1 MASIF
6 HRRPSLE
13 RAIRVALI
21 SLFGLLTTA
30 FSAPIEDLRQEI
42 RALKMGQA
50 TVTQREEAVMAR
62 QDELTS
68 TIKRLKSETRGP
80 AGPFGSR
87 KLEGALKQLR
97 VVLDE
102 RESLQRRRTELSVR
116 TDEAL
121 ARLRTTVR
129 DEALRLVSRNEGYP
143 DSHDRAE
150 IRALLTLY
158 PPSPMLPSVPPG
170 SHPLAPLE
178 PADPETLAEQTLL
191 LRDRRERH
199 EVLLQRAEA
208 VHSQLSEELTL
219 YRTLAEHE
227 PGFETQWQTVDR
239 QVAES
244 NTLIETLNNRMRQMD
259 DTLRHLDV
267 LMSQP
272 VTGE

>member
-1 MASIF
+1 MVSISQ
-6 HRRPSLE
+6 RRPSLE

-21 SLFGLLTTA
+21 GFLGLLTTA

-42 RALKMGQA
+42 RALKMEQA
-50 TVTQREEAVMAR
+50 SVTQREDAVMAR
-62 QDELTS
+62 QDELTG

-87 KLEGALKQLR
+87 KLEAALKQLR
-97 VVLDE
+97 AVLDE

-116 TDEAL
+116 IEEAL

-129 DEALRLVSRNEGYP
+129 DEILLLVSRNEGHP

-158 PPSPMLPSVPPG
+158 PPSPMLPSLPPG
-170 SHPLAPLE
+170 TYPLAPLK
-178 PADPETLAEQTLL
+178 PADSETLAEQTLL

-208 VHSQLSEELTL
+208 VHSLLSEELTL

-227 PGFETQWQTVDR
+227 PGFETHWQTVDR
-239 QVAES
+239 QVAAS
-244 NTLIETLNNRMRQMD
+244 DTLIETLHDRMRQMD
-259 DTLRHLDV
+259 DALRHLDV

>member
-13 RAIRVALI
+13 HALRVALI

-42 RALKMGQA
+42 RALKMEQA

-62 QDELTS
+62 QDELTN

-87 KLEGALKQLR
+87 KLEAALKQLR
-97 VVLDE
+97 TVLDE
-102 RESLQRRRTELSVR
+102 HESLQRRRTELSVR

-129 DEALRLVSRNEGYP
+129 DEILHLVPRNEGHP

-158 PPSPMLPSVPPG
+158 PPSPMLPSLPPG
-170 SHPLAPLE
+170 SQPLAPLE
-178 PADPETLAEQTLL
+178 PVDPETLAEQTLL

-208 VHSQLSEELTL
+208 VHSLLSEELTL

-227 PGFETQWQTVDR
+227 PGFETHWQTVDR

-244 NTLIETLNNRMRQMD
+244 NTLIETLSDRMRQMD
-259 DTLRHLDV
+259 DALRHLDI